1 MDGGTVLLV
10 DDEAGILTALERTF
24 ALGGISTQ
32 SVRDPDVALEMVKA
46 GDVAVVVSDNRM
58 PGMSGIELL
67 SSIKHIS
74 PDTVRILMTGAGDLN
89 TAVDAINNGGVFKL
103 ILKPWD
109 EESLLRDVT
118 EALETHR
125 VIGAMRSA
133 DEKALLTISQAI
145 ELKDPY
151 TGGHCLRVGR
161 YSLMLS
167 VEMGFSGDALTDI
180 ERGSWLHDCGKI
192 GVPDW
197 ILRLDRELTPEE
209 YEIIKKHPGW
219 GADLA
224 KKAILSDTVQ
234 NIIFYHHEK
243 FNGGGYPTGLSGKN
257 IPLEARIVSVA
268 DVYDALTT
276 DRPYRR
282 RYNPSAAESIM
293 ISLSG
298 DHLDP
303 QLVNLFLQSLKRGG
317 VAV

>member
-1 MDGGTVLLV
+1 MDGKVLLV
-10 DDEAGILTALERTF
+10 DDEAGILAALERAF
-24 ALGGISTQ
+24 SLGGISTQ
-32 SVRDPDVALEMVKA
+32 SARDPVEALELVRTRE
-46 GDVAVVVSDNRM
+46 VAVVVSDNRM

-151 TGGHCLRVGR
+151 TGGHCLRVGH
-161 YSLMLS
+161 YALMLS
-167 VEMGFSGDALTDI
+167 VELGFSGDALTEI

-219 GADLA
+219 GLELA
-224 KKAILSDTVQ
+224 RKAMLSDTVEK
-234 NIIFYHHEK
+234 IIFYHHER
-243 FNGGGYPTGLSGKN
+243 FDGGGYPAGLSGKN

-282 RYNPSAAESIM
+282 RYGPREAESIM
-293 ISLSG
+293 LSLSG

-303 QLVNLFLQSLKRGG
+303 QLVNLFLQALRKGNM
-317 VAV
+317 VA

>member
-1 MDGGTVLLV
+1 MDGTVLLV
-10 DDEAGILTALERTF
+10 DDEAGILAALERTF
-24 ALGGISTQ
+24 ALSGISTQ
-32 SVRDPDVALEMVKA
+32 SVRDPDAALELVKA
-46 GDVAVVVSDNRM
+46 GDVAVVLTDNVM

-67 SSIKHIS
+67 RNIKYFS

-89 TAVDAINNGGVFKL
+89 TAVDAINSGGVFKL
-103 ILKPWD
+103 ILKPWE

-151 TGGHCLRVGR
+151 TGGHCLRVGH
-161 YSLMLS
+161 YALMLS
-167 VEMGFSGDALTDI
+167 VELGFTGEALTDI

-197 ILRLDRELTPEE
+197 ILRLDRELMPEE
-209 YEIIKKHPGW
+209 YDIIKKHPGW

-224 KKAILSDTVQ
+224 KKAVLSDTVQ
-234 NIIFYHHEK
+234 NIIFYHHER
-243 FNGGGYPTGLSGKN
+243 FNGGGYPTGLSGKS